1 MFQSRQ
7 IQFMNGFWFLVYLH
21 FKNALIS
28 MGKYLSTRETPNGN
42 ETDE

>member
-1 MFQSRQ
+1 
-7 IQFMNGFWFLVYLH
+7 
-21 FKNALIS
+21 